1 MTKIRSLTMAVS
13 AVAIGLTMTAPA
25 RPADF
30 YEPARPLSNAYP
42 LPTTFRNWTGFYVG
56 GVVGG
61 AFQDRDRGQACDLYN
76 QGDCIRGTS
85 KGKNSAS
92 ATIGGTLGFNYQLGT
107 FVAGVEGDYSW
118 IRLHTSNELNT
129 SSDNIGSAALPVY
142 RNGVGSIRNAIDSFG
157 TVRGRVGY
165 LVNPAFMVFGS
176 GGLAFADTHQSGA
189 YNQTITIGGGDPEPY
204 LNYAGR
210 TNRFKTG
217 WTAGGGTEYAFN
229 QNWSVKAEAYY
240 VNLGNRDQALYA
252 DVKNALIYKSHA
264 QDFVVA
270 RVGLNYKF

>member
-1 MTKIRSLTMAVS
+1 
-13 AVAIGLTMTAPA
+13 MTAPA
-25 RPADF
+25 RPAD
-30 YEPARPLSNAYP
+30 YEAARPLSYAYP
-42 LPTTFRNWTGFYVG
+42 TPNVFRNWTGFYIG
-56 GVVGG
+56 GVAGG
-61 AFQDRDRGQACDLYN
+61 AFQDRDRGQACDLYV
-76 QGDCIRGTS
+76 QSDCIRGVS

-92 ATIGGTLGFNYQLGT
+92 ATIGGTVGFNYQFGT

-118 IRLHTSNELNT
+118 IRLHTTNGLNT
-129 SSDNIGSAALPVY
+129 STDNLGTAAFPVY
-142 RNGVGSIRNAIDSFG
+142 RDGVGSIHNAIDSFG
-157 TVRGRVGY
+157 TARGRLGY

-176 GGLAFADTHQSGA
+176 GGLAFGDTHQSGA
-189 YNQTITIGGGDPEPY
+189 YNQTVTFGSADPVPY

-210 TNRFKTG
+210 KNQFKTG
-217 WTAGGGTEYAFN
+217 WTAGGGAEYAFN

-252 DVKNALIYKSHA
+252 EDNNALIYKSHA